1 MKLNHG
7 KMRISMPIRDTI
19 KYTRI
24 QGYSMNQSDSQ
35 NVQAEECDV
44 AKMSADELE
53 DRIEDLTN
61 QVYKHFNTSYSGVVK
76 MRGMDATV
84 VGKFL
89 DTVTENEVLII
100 EVLRRTCRGDYF
112 VREFAGA
119 PNTGR
124 FA

>member
-1 MKLNHG
+1 MVDLRLKTMKLNHG
-7 KMRISMPIRDTI
+7 KMRNSMPIRDTI

-24 QGYSMNQSDSQ
+24 QGYSMYQTDSQ

-84 VGKFL
+84 VGRFL
-89 DTVTENEVLII
+89 DTITDSDDLII
-100 EVLRRTCRGDYF
+100 EVLSNVPLKHHF
-112 VREFAGA
+112 VKERV
-119 PNTGR
+119 
-124 FA
+124 

>member
-1 MKLNHG
+1 MNSIHTLH
-7 KMRISMPIRDTI
+7 TV

-24 QGYSMNQSDSQ
+24 QGYSMNTENSQS
-35 NVQAEECDV
+35 VQAEECDV

-89 DTVTENEVLII
+89 DSVTENEDLII

-112 VREFAGA
+112 VRE
-119 PNTGR
+119 R